1 MRAFLKG
8 VEKRDEKFI
17 IQALKGTEVEAAERV
32 IKKGTWDRC
41 MLVVADGELIAFRD
55 DGENDVYTE
64 GAILGIEQFLF
75 NKKWDVDI
83 ICGKTAIVT
92 KLSWE
97 TLIDLVPSQA
107 LTASRLYKRIMRHYC
122 YMQLYDSGKKAQNQH
137 LFDFKNLTDEDL
149 MIDFKLSLKDTKDK
163 QLFNMLSQ
171 ARKPSEI
178 GHREPKGAEL
188 NTMPYFL
195 TDQYAE
201 IIKEQERIEKLNKE
215 STSNVQQQS
224 GGAYKSRF
232 LKDKIS
238 Y

>member
-8 VEKRDEKFI
+8 VDKRDEKFI

-122 YMQLYDSGKKAQNQH
+122 YM
-137 LFDFKNLTDEDL
+137 
-149 MIDFKLSLKDTKDK
+149 
-163 QLFNMLSQ
+163 
-171 ARKPSEI
+171 
-178 GHREPKGAEL
+178 
-188 NTMPYFL
+188 
-195 TDQYAE
+195 
-201 IIKEQERIEKLNKE
+201 
-215 STSNVQQQS
+215 
-224 GGAYKSRF
+224 
-232 LKDKIS
+232 
-238 Y
+238 